1 MKKSRMYLAI
11 AALALVAAIAQGT
24 TAKAAATKVA
34 TAKAATVTIA
44 DEPGD
49 TGFTIFAGDDGLST
63 IAGATTVDLAHFP
76 IEEVFGAPIEGDT
89 VVSLMGESLGPEEEL
104 AGIDT
109 IVRRPR
115 DINLDSGAGEGPM
128 MIMALRLRGQESVV
142 IGGTDY
148 TVRVFLS
155 EFRTDVVSGTLRLQA
170 MNGDGGTFSS
180 SFNVRPKLTFT
191 SESGES
197 VVIDCGVV
205 PCGEDLE
212 LTAVNRPFIRSGGP
226 GGFQG
231 ADIKRLP
238 AGIPVDGD
246 GDGSPDFTTRASTN
260 LYIGIQPIVPPP
272 PPPPLEKR
280 NMDHTHGISVPTQT
294 AVALVAPFPSS

>member
-1 MKKSRMYLAI
+1 MKKSWRYLVS
-11 AALALVAAIAQGT
+11 AALGLVSATAL
-24 TAKAAATKVA
+24 AATA
-34 TAKAATVTIA
+34 PAAT
-44 DEPGD
+44 D
-49 TGFTIFAGDDGLST
+49 FTIHAGDDGLST
-63 IAGATTVDLAHFP
+63 TPGSTTVDLARFP
-76 IEEVFGAPIEGDT
+76 IEEVFGAPVEGST
-89 VVSLMGESLGPEEEL
+89 VVSLMGESLGPQNAL

-115 DINLDSGAGEGPM
+115 DISLIGGVGEGPLV
-128 MIMALRLRGQESVV
+128 IMALRLLGQNPVT

-148 TVRVFLS
+148 TLRVFLS

-205 PCGEDLE
+205 PCGEDLQ

-231 ADIKRLP
+231 AGIKKLS

-246 GDGSPDFTTRASTN
+246 GNGSPDFTTRASTN
-260 LYIGIQPIVPPP
+260 LYIGIEPIVPPP

-280 NMDHTHGISVPTQT
+280 DMEHTHRISVPTPT
-294 AVALVAPFPSS
+294 AVALVAPFPGGAVASDPTSDQ